1 MAEFINLFISP
12 LRIDTISQIN
22 NQFCNHQ
29 IFLLLFYREETQ

>member
-22 NQFCNHQ
+22 NQFCNHNVSIVVLQ
-29 IFLLLFYREETQ
+29 RKETQ